1 MKKLVPAVLVVAW
14 IASAAILMYLP
25 SPEAQQRHVIPTTAD
40 PASPGQGQV
49 WLSTTTANTAKYH
62 DGTTTR
68 SLVDLGLS
76 QTLSSKTLT
85 APVISTIVNTGTLTL
100 PTSTDTLTARATTDT
115 LTNKTILAPSNTVSG
130 VLDRDVTTADV
141 VNTTVETAV
150 YSFSV
155 PGGTLGTNRA
165 LRLTLIGDYLN
176 NSAGT
181 RTLEMRTKYGGT
193 TIFDQA
199 ITAIAIDTVRRG
211 FSFVT
216 MLSAQ
221 NATNAQVASTIGVLG
236 ALGSADGAAVSI
248 ASGTLSADPFEV
260 THNAVAV
267 DSTLAQTLEVTLQH
281 NVANANISAR
291 ALAVQVEVLR

>member
-141 VNTTVETAV
+141 VNTTVETVV

-176 NSAGT
+176 NSGADS
-181 RTLEMRTKYGGT
+181 TLTLRATFGGT
-193 TIFDQA
+193 PIHGATAVVIATSASRRA
-199 ITAIAIDTVRRG
+199 IRYEA
-211 FSFVT
+211 
-216 MLSAQ
+216 MLSAN
-221 NATNAQVASTIGVLG
+221 NATNAQVTTVQYVIGNAGTAGTAPTLTTKAEDSISVNNGLT
-236 ALGSADGAAVSI
+236 LDSA
-248 ASGTLSADPFEV
+248 
-260 THNAVAV
+260 
-267 DSTLAQTLEVTLQH
+267 LAQTLSISFQH
-281 NVANANISAR
+281 SVANANISAR